1 MEELVKRLAKTRQDL
16 ELAALCRDALYDEAT
31 TTPQWHAYEEQRTE
45 VEQLKL
51 EVQAADAELR
61 EGALAEHQVTGAK
74 HLFGGVQVKMFT
86 VISYDPDKAKSYCI
100 NHGLQ
105 AALKLDAKV
114 FERAVPALGLD
125 WVTVE
130 QEPRATIPTDLSAY
144 VPAPGLEPVLE
155 VAVIECV
162 PA

>member
-1 MEELVKRLAKTRQDL
+1 MEELVKRLAKARQDL
-16 ELAALCRDALYDEAT
+16 ELATLCRDALYDEAT

-45 VEQLKL
+45 VDQLPL
-51 EVQAADAELR
+51 EVQAVDVELR
-61 EGALAEHQVTGAK
+61 EAALAEHMHTGSK
-74 HLFGGVQVKMFT
+74 HLYGGVQIKMFT
-86 VISYDPDKAKSYCI
+86 VMTYDPDKAKSYCI

-144 VPAPGLEPVLE
+144 VPAPEPEPVPE